1 MADKE
6 NQQIPQSPLSDIE
19 IRTMESDI
27 KAIKLSGGDLTSLQL
42 FGIPKEEV
50 KIDEFSEEVK
60 IKLGVPG
67 YTGPEQAIFAQ
78 KGEIRGEKNTS
89 SILKIFFLII
99 GIIIAIASIGFLA
112 YYLALNILK

>member
-6 NQQIPQSPLSDIE
+6 NQQIFQSPSSDVE

-42 FGIPKEEV
+42 SEIPKEDL
-50 KIDEFSEEVK
+50 KIDEFSEGVK

-67 YTGPEQAIFAQ
+67 YAGPEQAIFVQ
-78 KGEIRGEKNTS
+78 KGEISGEKNTS
-89 SILKIFFLII
+89 PILKTLFLII
-99 GIIIAIASIGFLA
+99 GIIVAIAGIGFLA
-112 YYLALNILK
+112 YYLALNILN

>member
-6 NQQIPQSPLSDIE
+6 NQQIFQSPLSDVK

-27 KAIKLSGGDLTSLQL
+27 KAIKSSGGDLTSLQL
-42 FGIPKEEV
+42 SGISKDEV
-50 KIDEFSEEVK
+50 KISESLEEVK

-67 YTGPEQAIFAQ
+67 YTGPEQAIFAP
-78 KGEIRGEKNTS
+78 KGEISGGKNTS
-89 SILKIFFLII
+89 PILLIL
-99 GIIIAIASIGFLA
+99 GIVIAVAGIGFLA